1 MARQLHLGRTLCPD
15 SNINIWDSKGRT
27 PLYFASLLNHV
38 GVLEVLLRNIYI
50 DPNRIIIWNEGT
62 AFSVASEKSHFQIM
76 GLLVDWNLLDD
87 VETLVDLGWC
97 VDSWTTDLSKC
108 RKTEQSTPATQLAEE
123 NTTGD

>member
-1 MARQLHLGRTLCPD
+1 MH
-15 SNINIWDSKGRT
+15 
-27 PLYFASLLNHV
+27 NHV
-38 GVLEVLLRNIYI
+38 GVIEVLLNNHHI
-50 DPNRIIIWNEGT
+50 DPNKEVILDGGT
-62 AFSVASEKSHFQIM
+62 AFSIASEKSHFQIM